1 MAIADTR
8 LLDELTDIASA
19 AAAAIRAI
27 ARRALDPRQKA
38 DRSVVT
44 AADEAAEA
52 LILEGLTRLL
62 PGTPI
67 ISEEAAGKGERPALA
82 ADFVLVDPLDGTR
95 DFLDGEP
102 DFTVNIAVVSDH
114 TPVLGVVAAPARDMI
129 WRGIAGHSAERLGL
143 PAGARA
149 AECRERSAIHTRS
162 APATELIVAVSRSHL
177 DPATADF
184 VARLPT
190 NQSIVCG
197 SAIKFCRVAEGSA
210 DIYPRLSPTSEWD
223 VAAGHAVLTA
233 AGGIVT
239 TPAGQPMRY
248 GASPSGFGVPAFIAW
263 GDRAAAKRFAV
274 APA

>member
-1 MAIADTR
+1 
-8 LLDELTDIASA
+8 
-19 AAAAIRAI
+19 
-27 ARRALDPRQKA
+27 
-38 DRSVVT
+38 
-44 AADEAAEA
+44 
-52 LILEGLTRLL
+52 
-62 PGTPI
+62 
-67 ISEEAAGKGERPALA
+67 
-82 ADFVLVDPLDGTR
+82 LVDPLDGTR

-114 TPVLGVVAAPARDMI
+114 TPVLGVVAAPARDTI